1 MGSVLL
7 LLVLLLL
14 LLLHLLLL
22 LLSQIS
28 CSKCTSPPSWRHVFQ
43 MHQTTLH
50 PICTLHTI
58 QPAHTESKHW
68 IHFTAI
74 HWSKNPLEHKSVGTS
89 PLEQESIRAK
99 IHLNKNPDIKMVF
112 CERDFINLHFFFFT
126 KYRFLLDAI
135 ASPST
140 FPCQLVSVQ
149 NTGPILQ
156 SSAKHHRW
164 CTSGKSRSKSVRSG
178 TYIQLPLAVLIR
190 L

>member
-1 MGSVLL
+1 MISQGEQIKLILKFWEREFLLGSVLL

-14 LLLHLLLL
+14 LLLHLLIL

-140 FPCQLVSVQ
+140 FPCQSVSGSV
-149 NTGPILQ
+149 TVSDLKIAIA
-156 SSAKHHRW
+156 SSSFA
-164 CTSGKSRSKSVRSG
+164 S
-178 TYIQLPLAVLIR
+178 LF
-190 L
+190 